1 MTPRK
6 DWRKKMIRKSLFA
19 IAASLMTLG
28 AFGSTVAIV
37 TGGSTSSVQV
47 A

>member
-1 MTPRK
+1 
-6 DWRKKMIRKSLFA
+6 MIRKSLFA

-37 TGGSTSSVQV
+37 SGGSAPSVQV